1 MSTPQDITC
10 IEQQDPQIAA
20 LIRGEEHRELGGLEL
35 IPSENY
41 VSRACHEAMGS
52 VFTNKYSEGYP
63 HKRYYGGQD
72 FTDPLEELCI
82 ARACELF
89 DCKYANVQSHSGAP
103 ANLAVYSALLEP
115 GDTVLGMDLSHG
127 GHLTHGHPMTLP
139 AKIYNFV
146 TYKMKDPETGEID
159 YEEMRKV
166 ALEKKP
172 KLIIA
177 GFSAYPRSLDYQKF
191 VDIAKEV

>member
-1 MSTPQDITC
+1 
-10 IEQQDPQIAA
+10 
-20 LIRGEEHRELGGLEL
+20 
-35 IPSENY
+35 
-41 VSRACHEAMGS
+41 
-52 VFTNKYSEGYP
+52 
-63 HKRYYGGQD
+63 
-72 FTDPLEELCI
+72 
-82 ARACELF
+82 
-89 DCKYANVQSHSGAP
+89 
-103 ANLAVYSALLEP
+103 
-115 GDTVLGMDLSHG
+115 MDLSHG

-177 GFSAYPRSLDYQKF
+177 GFSAYPRTLDYQKF
-191 VDIAKEV
+191 VDIGKEV

>member
-1 MSTPQDITC
+1 M
-10 IEQQDPQIAA
+10 
-20 LIRGEEHRELGGLEL
+20 
-35 IPSENY
+35 
-41 VSRACHEAMGS
+41 
-52 VFTNKYSEGYP
+52 
-63 HKRYYGGQD
+63 
-72 FTDPLEELCI
+72 
-82 ARACELF
+82 F
-89 DCKYANVQSHSGAP
+89 DCKYANVQPHSGAP

-177 GFSAYPRSLDYQKF
+177 GFSAYPRTLDYQKF
-191 VDIAKEV
+191 VDIGKEV